1 MEKECPEL
9 LEAIGYR
16 IPTED
21 KYSIAPLRIKG
32 FLPVQNGS
40 AIMLASDITALAGCD
55 FDVDKMFLIF
65 REREKI
71 KDKDGNVIRYQAV
84 QYDPS
89 LKPEELNREQRN
101 NFLFDL
107 KWGILT
113 NNETIHI
120 F

>member
-1 MEKECPEL
+1 
-9 LEAIGYR
+9 
-16 IPTED
+16 
-21 KYSIAPLRIKG
+21 
-32 FLPVQNGS
+32 VQNGS

-71 KDKDGNVIRYQAV
+71 KDENGKIRYQAV
-84 QYDPS
+84 KYDSS